1 MQENTVLHEEQ
12 SNETLFF
19 PDLLPTDQCEQL
31 LKEKKQQF
39 RKMQIFL
46 YIICGLPLIF
56 YIPGFIFL
64 RIPERTMHN
73 SLVGAIVFFILAFIC
88 SITILIGII
97 LNGKQRNKIR
107 LLNINIQ
114 ANAQYAT
121 FIKLGGT
128 PKEAYKFVLEWLDR
142 QELNN
147 SILQA
152 GAAVSA
158 SVIISQINH
167 LH

>member
-39 RKMQIFL
+39 RKIKVYFL
-46 YIICGLPLIF
+46 ITGGLS
-56 YIPGFIFL
+56 FIFL
-64 RIPERTMHN
+64 LIGAIIMRF
-73 SLVGAIVFFILAFIC
+73 SSVGAIVFLILVFIC
-88 SITILIGII
+88 LIALII
-97 LNGKQRNKIR
+97 EIIPIIKQRNKIR

-128 PKEAYKFVLEWLDR
+128 PKEAYKLVLEWLDR